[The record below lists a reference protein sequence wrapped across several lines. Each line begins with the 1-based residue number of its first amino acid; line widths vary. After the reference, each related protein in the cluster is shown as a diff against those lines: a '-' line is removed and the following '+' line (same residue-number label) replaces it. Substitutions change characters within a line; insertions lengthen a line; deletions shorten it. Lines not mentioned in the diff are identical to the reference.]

1 VNFGA
6 LLRGLPGH
14 PLHPP
19 LTDAVIGT
27 YTFATIAALADT
39 LGISDNAATHGWWL
53 ALIAGLVLTIPT
65 AITGFADWLTITNRT
80 PLWRTATTHLIV
92 MLTAS
97 AVFLATAIV
106 GKDSFDEGD
115 VSSSALVLTLV
126 AYGVLAVGGW
136 VGGAITYVHGMRV
149 LELVDEPASRAVQ
162 PLTPEKEEAERS

>member
-1 VNFGA
+1 
-6 LLRGLPGH
+6 
-14 PLHPP
+14 
-19 LTDAVIGT
+19 
-27 YTFATIAALADT
+27 
-39 LGISDNAATHGWWL
+39 
-53 ALIAGLVLTIPT
+53 VLTIPT

-162 PLTPEKEEAERS
+162 PATPEKEEAERS